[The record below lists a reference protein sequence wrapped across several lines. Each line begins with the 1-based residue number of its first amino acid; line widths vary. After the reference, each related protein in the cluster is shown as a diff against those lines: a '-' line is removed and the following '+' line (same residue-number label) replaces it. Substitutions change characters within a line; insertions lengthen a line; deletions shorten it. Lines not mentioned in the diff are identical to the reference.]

1 MFSFVKATIQTSR
14 AGTMK
19 NSILYC
25 RRSTKKT
32 SSRDQQANS
41 LEVQQSVLRQF
52 ASQNGSEV
60 VECFVEQAS
69 GRDDSRPVFQQ
80 ALSYAHEND
89 CLLLVLRLDRLS
101 RSLSFFSKIE
111 ESLPIIRCAQIGWSE
126 PDFITASLLL
136 VLACNESKMLGARVS
151 QTMRH
156 LKERNPDIKFG
167 NPRIVQT
174 AQPASLAVRK
184 ANAEKYNKN
193 IKSLLS
199 ELEST
204 GNYNTLKSKADRLN
218 ELGFLTRRG
227 RIFSPSTVRRIEN
240 YA

>member
-1 MFSFVKATIQTSR
+1 
-14 AGTMK
+14 MK
-19 NSILYC
+19 NSVLYC

-41 LEVQQSVLRQF
+41 LEVQQAVLREF

-60 VECFVEQAS
+60 VQCFVEQAS
-69 GRDDSRPVFQQ
+69 GRDDSRPVFKQ

-89 CLLLVLRLDRLS
+89 CFLLVLRLDRLS
-101 RSLSFFSKIE
+101 RSMTWLSQIE
-111 ESLPIIRCAQIGWSE
+111 ESLPIIRCAQLGWSE

-136 VLACNESKMLGARVS
+136 VLAANESKMLGARVS

-156 LKERNPDIKFG
+156 LKDRNPDIKFG
-167 NPRIVQT
+167 NPRIKTT

-184 ANAEKYNKN
+184 ANAANFNNK

-204 GNYNTLKSKADRLN
+204 GNYNTLKSKAARLN
-218 ELGFLTRRG
+218 ELGFRTRRG
-227 RIFSPSTVRRIEN
+227 KVFCPSTVRRIEN
-240 YA
+240 YVAA